1 MPFECCPL
9 WKGAS
14 KTRLLC
20 LKTVKGWF
28 SSRNQQVC
36 THRAHISTAQPGWT
50 HQNTFWN
57 ATCCSGISI
66 RDSYPRRKLSIPSQQ
81 ELYPHQILIFKNLGI
96 FGHLVPQVVLKQ
108 KVAEVSMGKT
118 EDPCAWFLIR
128 AKVSSIMWNLTVA
141 SLCITGIRHLWTKL
155 MG

>member
-28 SSRNQQVC
+28 SSRNQEVC
-36 THRAHISTAQPGWT
+36 THRAHISTAPPGWT

-57 ATCCSGISI
+57 ATPCSGISI
-66 RDSYPRRKLSIPSQQ
+66 RNSYPTRKLSIPSLQ
-81 ELYPHQILIFKNLGI
+81 ELYPHQILIFKNLGV
-96 FGHLVPQVVLKQ
+96 FWSSCTTSCPETESCRGQHG
-108 KVAEVSMGKT
+108 ENRGSMCMIPYQSKGLLNHM
-118 EDPCAWFLIR
+118 ESYCGFS
-128 AKVSSIMWNLTVA
+128 VHNWNQA
-141 SLCITGIRHLWTKL
+141 SVN
-155 MG
+155 